1 MTLFAGLAALL
12 LAQAPLSGGVAV
24 ERLPFD
30 PAKLEGLTK
39 TEVRVTEDGHSV
51 TYSGVALAGLL
62 ERRGKGTT
70 TMAGL
75 RALSDAVVLVRGTD
89 GYQAAVSAAAVAMD
103 PKGERYLIALARD
116 GKPLDP
122 GQGPVRLIVPADP
135 KHARWVKNVASIRLV
150 RLDGLPEN

>member
-1 MTLFAGLAALL
+1 MTLLTGLCALL
-12 LAQAPLSGGVAV
+12 LTQAPAPGGVAV

-39 TEVRVTEDGHSV
+39 AEVRVTEDGRVV
-51 TYSGVALAGLL
+51 TYSGVPLAGLL
-62 ERRGKGTT
+62 ERRGKGTAS
-70 TMAGL
+70 MAGL
-75 RALSDAVVLVRGTD
+75 RSLSDSVILVRGTD

-122 GQGPVRLIVPADP
+122 GFGPVRLIVPTDP
-135 KHARWVKNVASIRLV
+135 KHARWVKDIATFRLV
-150 RLDGLPEN
+150 RLDGLPEH